1 MAKKVLVVDD
11 SVSMRQM
18 LSMILSSGGYEVIP
32 AEDAKEGLTKL
43 TDDLAA
49 IITDYNMPGMNG
61 VDFIKEV
68 RGGSVANSKPII
80 MVTTES
86 EQQKKEEGKA
96 AGATGWIT
104 KPFDKSQ
111 LLEVMDK
118 VTGDVEF

>member
-1 MAKKVLVVDD
+1 MAKKVLIVDD

-18 LSMILSSGGYEVIP
+18 LTMILSSGGYEVIP

-43 TDDLAA
+43 SEDLAA
-49 IITDYNMPGMNG
+49 IITDYNMPGMSG
-61 VDFIKEV
+61 VEFIREV
-68 RGGSVANSKPII
+68 RGGSVAKNKPII

-86 EQQKKEEGKA
+86 EQQKKDEGRS

-104 KPFDKSQ
+104 KPFEKDQ
-111 LLEVMDK
+111 LLEVMEK

>member
-1 MAKKVLVVDD
+1 MAKKVLIVDD

-18 LSMILSSGGYEVIP
+18 LSMILTSGGYEVVP
-32 AEDAKEGLTKL
+32 AEDATEGLEKL
-43 TDDLAA
+43 SDDLAA

-61 VDFIKEV
+61 VDFIKKV
-68 RGGSVANSKPII
+68 RSGNAASKKPII

-86 EQQKKEEGKA
+86 EQQKKDEGRA

-104 KPFDKSQ
+104 KPFEKSQ
-111 LLEVMDK
+111 LLEVLEK

>member
-1 MAKKVLVVDD
+1 MGKKVLIVDD

-18 LSMILSSGGYEVIP
+18 LSMILSSGGYEVVS
-32 AEDAKEGLTKL
+32 AEDAKEGLEKL
-43 TDDLAA
+43 SGELVA

-68 RGGSVANSKPII
+68 RNGGVAKNKPII

-86 EQQKKEEGKA
+86 EQQKKEEGRA

-104 KPFDKSQ
+104 KPFEKAQ
-111 LLEVMDK
+111 LLEVLEK

>member
-1 MAKKVLVVDD
+1 MAKKVLIVDD

-18 LSMILSSGGYEVIP
+18 LSMILTSGGYEVVP
-32 AEDAKEGLTKL
+32 AEDAKEGLEKL
-43 TDDLAA
+43 SDDLAA

-61 VDFIKEV
+61 VDFIKEI
-68 RGGSVANSKPII
+68 RTGEVAKTKPII

-86 EQQKKEEGKA
+86 EQQKKEEGRA

-104 KPFDKSQ
+104 KPFEKAQ
-111 LLEVMDK
+111 LLEVLEK

>member
-18 LSMILSSGGYEVIP
+18 LSMILTSGGYEVVP
-32 AEDAKEGLTKL
+32 AQDAKEGLTKL
-43 TDDLAA
+43 SDELSA

-68 RGGSVANSKPII
+68 RSGSIASTKPII

-86 EQQKKEEGKA
+86 EQTKKDEGKA

-111 LLEVMDK
+111 LLEVMEK
-118 VTGDVEF
+118 ITGDVEF

>member
-1 MAKKVLVVDD
+1 MGKKVLIVDD

-18 LSMILSSGGYEVIP
+18 LSMILSSGGYEVVS
-32 AEDAKEGLTKL
+32 AEDAKEGLEKL
-43 TDDLAA
+43 SGELAA

-61 VDFIKEV
+61 VDFIKEI
-68 RGGSVANSKPII
+68 RNGGVAKNKPII

-86 EQQKKEEGKA
+86 EQQKKEEGRA

-104 KPFDKSQ
+104 KPFEKAQ
-111 LLEVMDK
+111 LLEVLEK

>member
-1 MAKKVLVVDD
+1 MAKKVLILDD

-18 LSMILSSGGYEVIP
+18 LSMILSSGGYEVVP
-32 AEDAKEGLTKL
+32 AENGKEGLEKL
-43 TDDLAA
+43 SDELAA
-49 IITDYNMPGMNG
+49 IITDYNMPGMSG

-68 RGGSVANSKPII
+68 RNGEVAKNKPII

-86 EQQKKEEGKA
+86 EQQKKDEGRA

-104 KPFDKSQ
+104 KPFEKAQ
-111 LLEVMDK
+111 LLEVLEK